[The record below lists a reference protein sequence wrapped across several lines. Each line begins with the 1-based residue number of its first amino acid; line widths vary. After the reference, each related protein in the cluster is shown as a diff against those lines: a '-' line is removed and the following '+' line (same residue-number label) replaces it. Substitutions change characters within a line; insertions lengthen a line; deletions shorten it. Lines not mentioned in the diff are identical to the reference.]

1 MTMDVEVDEARHIV
15 IVRRAALLEE
25 VGTCSCYRTY
35 VRRRLRKQFAIV
47 AVLFGLLGVLGAFIG
62 VLVYEPPPP
71 PPPPSPSFAAL
82 VVNRAGLLR
91 QDAPDRADLYAVVRN
106 PNANAG
112 LRSIGYTFD
121 VKAGGRSI
129 AQIPGRTY
137 VLPGQEKLLVIL
149 NQAVPAE
156 GREVTIQFQTPDW
169 VPVDTGFRAPSF
181 VPVSR
186 TATVREGTPPSYV
199 VKSVLAN
206 ESSLDYLRV
215 EVTVLG
221 LDADGSV
228 SGFGQTSIG
237 SLRSGE
243 RREFTVSWPLPPG
256 RNVTEV
262 RIVPEVNVFSGA
274 AIQPRPGISGLEPRP
289 TGTPAF

>member
-1 MTMDVEVDEARHIV
+1 M
-15 IVRRAALLEE
+15 
-25 VGTCSCYRTY
+25 
-35 VRRRLRKQFAIV
+35 RRRLRKQLTIV
-47 AVLFGLLGVLGAFIG
+47 VVFFGLLGALGALTG

-71 PPPPSPSFAAL
+71 PPPPPPSFASL
-82 VVNRAGLLR
+82 VVHRAGLLR
-91 QDAPDRADLYAVVRN
+91 QDVPDRADLYAIVRN
-106 PNANAG
+106 PNAHAG
-112 LRSIGYTFD
+112 LRSLGYTFE
-121 VKAGGRSI
+121 VKAGTQTVAR
-129 AQIPGRTY
+129 IPGQTY
-137 VLPGQEKLLVIL
+137 VLPGQEKLLVML
-149 NQAVPAE
+149 HRAVPAE
-156 GREVTIQFQTPDW
+156 GTDVTIQFQTSDW
-169 VPVDTGFRAPSF
+169 VPVDAGFRAPSF

-186 TATVREGTPPSYV
+186 TATVRAGTPPSYV

-228 SGFGQTSIG
+228 SGLGQTSIG

-289 TGTPAF
+289 TSTPAF

>member
-1 MTMDVEVDEARHIV
+1 M
-15 IVRRAALLEE
+15 
-25 VGTCSCYRTY
+25 
-35 VRRRLRKQFAIV
+35 RRRLRKQITIATIF
-47 AVLFGLLGVLGAFIG
+47 FGILGALGVLIG
-62 VLVYEPPPP
+62 ILIYEPPPP
-71 PPPPSPSFAAL
+71 PPPPAPSFAAL

-112 LRSIGYTFD
+112 LRSIGYTFE
-121 VKAGGRSI
+121 VKAGSQTV
-129 AQIPGRTY
+129 AQIPGRAY
-137 VLPGQEKLLVIL
+137 VLPGQEKLLVLL
-149 NQAVPAE
+149 NTAVPPE
-156 GREVTIQFQTPDW
+156 GTDAAIRFQSPEW
-169 VPVDTGFRAPSF
+169 VPVDASFRAPSF

-186 TATVREGTPPSYV
+186 TASVREGNPSTYV

-206 ESSLDYLRV
+206 ESTLDYLRV

-221 LDADGSV
+221 LDANGTV
-228 SGFGQTSIG
+228 TGLGQTAIG

-256 RNVTEV
+256 RNVAEV

-289 TGTPAF
+289 TSTPAF